1 MNEPQRPES
10 TRPPLA
16 GFLPVVRRW
25 RWMLLAAALAAGL
38 AGYVTAAGS
47 GRAYESR
54 ADILVGS
61 VNTDDID
68 TLRASGQ
75 LAETYAE
82 LATSRPL
89 LQATERRLGLSNVGS
104 NITVTA
110 NATTRLLTIAARN
123 SDKNLAA
130 EIANTHAEELV
141 GLAQRRRAQAEGPGT
156 LQVVDPAVR
165 ADSAVGPDP
174 LTVALLAALA
184 GLLGALALALLLD
197 RSGDA
202 VREASDLERVAGV
215 PCLATLPRGALRPTR
230 FFSASGG
237 RAARSEAAG
246 AYRMLA
252 AKVEILAGPGLVIVT
267 LGRSGG
273 VVAANLASALAATGA
288 RVAVVDAEGKD
299 AAIGSLR
306 GARAASTG
314 GSGPSGSLA
323 LSAGEGDRWPREPRE
338 GRGGGDGDGLDPT
351 NIRVVDDEDVDEAA
365 REGAEGAGRLL
376 AALLDEGDAVV
387 VHAPPFQ
394 RSPTGLAWARV
405 AEGTIL
411 VAERERTTSRELVS
425 ALESLRLVD
434 ARLVGTVLTPPVPG
448 LRR

>member
-16 GFLPVVRRW
+16 GFLPVARRW
-25 RWMLLAAALAAGL
+25 RWMLLAAAFAAGV
-38 AGYVTAAGS
+38 AGYVTAAGA

-54 ADILVGS
+54 AEILVGS
-61 VNTDDID
+61 VNTSDID

-89 LQATERRLGLSNVGS
+89 LQATERRLGLSDVRS

-110 NATTRLLTIAARN
+110 NATTRLLTIAARD
-123 SDKNLAA
+123 SDRRLAA
-130 EIANTHAEELV
+130 DIANTHAQELV

-156 LQVVDPAVR
+156 LEIVDPAAE

-237 RAARSEAAG
+237 RAARGEAAG
-246 AYRMLA
+246 GYRMLA
-252 AKVEILAGPGLVIVT
+252 AKVEILAGPGLVVVT

-288 RVAVVDAEGKD
+288 RVAVVDAEGSD

-306 GARAASTG
+306 GARAARTG
-314 GSGPSGSLA
+314 GSGSSGSLA
-323 LSAGEGDRWPREPRE
+323 LTTGEGDAWPNERREN
-338 GRGGGDGDGLDPT
+338 RGGGDDGLDPT
-351 NIRVVDDEDVDEAA
+351 NIRVVDDEDVDDAA

-376 AALLDEGDAVV
+376 AALLDDGDAVV

>member
-1 MNEPQRPES
+1 
-10 TRPPLA
+10 
-16 GFLPVVRRW
+16 
-25 RWMLLAAALAAGL
+25 
-38 AGYVTAAGS
+38 
-47 GRAYESR
+47 
-54 ADILVGS
+54 
-61 VNTDDID
+61 
-68 TLRASGQ
+68 
-75 LAETYAE
+75 
-82 LATSRPL
+82 
-89 LQATERRLGLSNVGS
+89 
-104 NITVTA
+104 
-110 NATTRLLTIAARN
+110 
-123 SDKNLAA
+123 
-130 EIANTHAEELV
+130 
-141 GLAQRRRAQAEGPGT
+141 
-156 LQVVDPAVR
+156 
-165 ADSAVGPDP
+165 
-174 LTVALLAALA
+174 
-184 GLLGALALALLLD
+184 
-197 RSGDA
+197 
-202 VREASDLERVAGV
+202 
-215 PCLATLPRGALRPTR
+215 
-230 FFSASGG
+230 
-237 RAARSEAAG
+237 
-246 AYRMLA
+246 MLA

-288 RVAVVDAEGKD
+288 RVAIVDAEGKD

-306 GARAASTG
+306 GARAARTSG
-314 GSGPSGSLA
+314 GGTSGSLA
-323 LSAGEGDRWPREPRE
+323 VSTGEGNSWPSEA
-338 GRGGGDGDGLDPT
+338 RGNRADGDGDADGLDPT

>member
-1 MNEPQRPES
+1 MNEPQRSET

-16 GFLPVVRRW
+16 GFLPVARRW
-25 RWMLLAAALAAGL
+25 RWMLLAAALAAGV
-38 AGYVTAAGS
+38 AGYVTAAGA

-54 ADILVGS
+54 AEILVGS
-61 VNTDDID
+61 VNTADID

-89 LQATERRLGLSNVGS
+89 LQATERRLGLTDVGS

-123 SDKNLAA
+123 SDRQLAA
-130 EIANTHAEELV
+130 DIANTHAQELV

-156 LQVVDPAVR
+156 LQIVDPAVE
-165 ADSAVGPDP
+165 AGTAVGPDP

-252 AKVEILAGPGLVIVT
+252 AKVEILAGPGLVVVT

-288 RVAVVDAEGKD
+288 RVAIVDAEGKD

-306 GARAASTG
+306 GARAARTG
-314 GSGPSGSLA
+314 GGSSGSLA
-323 LSAGEGDRWPREPRE
+323 LTAGEADAWPSEQRESRDE
-338 GRGGGDGDGLDPT
+338 SDDGLDPT

-405 AEGTIL
+405 AEGTVL